1 MARVHVEDITIKQ
14 LALAALASVLWSI
27 DMPNYAIIENGKVI
41 NTVVA
46 EADYASTQGWVE
58 LTGTAGIGWDYINGQ
73 FVDNRPVP
81 PAPEPPPTPTK
92 EQLLAQLQA
101 LQAQIQA
108 LE

>member
-1 MARVHVEDITIKQ
+1 M
-14 LALAALASVLWSI
+14 S
-27 DMPNYAIIENGKVI
+27 NYAIIENGKVI

-58 LTGTAGIGWDYINGQ
+58 LTTGAGINWDYTNGQ

-81 PAPEPPPTPTK
+81 ELVTPPAPTK
-92 EQLLAQLQA
+92 EELLAQLNA
-101 LQAQIQA
+101 LSAQIQA